1 MKIIERK
8 DLSTEKWDAL
18 VQQEPGS
25 TFFSL
30 SWYLDATA
38 ENWCVITN
46 DDFTFGMALPF
57 SIRLGQET
65 LYTPIF
71 VRYLELFGDREQLPA
86 ALQLVNARFKNIRLH
101 LRDNWNA
108 SSDTKYCF
116 QRIDS
121 KAERMSGSHAKRMLR
136 RAEKANLLVKQDLNY
151 SKVLNIVHKELENKI
166 AGLDV
171 NSSQALE
178 RLLKAAKEAQ
188 VLRVYSLENEK
199 GAIACLEDEK
209 QCLYLKGTTD
219 KETKDQGGMYLLIHT
234 AIETALESEKMF
246 DFGGSRAEG
255 VRRFNKALGGSD
267 VAYYAFEVDNSPI
280 WFKFAKRIRNT
291 WKKYY

>member
-1 MKIIERK
+1 MKIIERNN
-8 DLSTEKWDAL
+8 LSTSKWDAL
-18 VQQEPGS
+18 VRQEPGS

-38 ENWCVITN
+38 ENWCVITD
-46 DDFTFGMALPF
+46 DDFTFGMALPY

-71 VRYLELFGDREQLPA
+71 VRYLEFFGDRQNMPA
-86 ALQLVNARFKNIRLH
+86 ALQLVNQRFKNIRLH
-101 LRDNWNA
+101 LRDNWNPNN
-108 SSDTKYCF
+108 DTNYCY

-121 KAERMSGSHAKRMLR
+121 GEARILGSHAKRMLKK
-136 RAEKANLLVKQDLNY
+136 AEKAELQVTQNLDY
-151 SKVLNIVHKELENKI
+151 PKVLEIVHKELANKI
-166 AGLDV
+166 AGLDDT
-171 NSSQALE
+171 STQALE
-178 RLLKAAKEAQ
+178 RLLKAANEAN
-188 VLRVYSLENEK
+188 VLHIYSLDN

-219 KETKDQGGMYLLIHT
+219 KSTKDQGGMYVLLNA
-234 AIETALESEKMF
+234 AIESTLEQGKLF